1 MNTIYVP
8 AFAAFGGS
16 AFGAIST
23 IVTGWVARRR
33 RLRDRHYARSIS
45 KRERLYRS
53 FIEEASRLY
62 ADALVSDK
70 SEIPQLVN
78 LYALI
83 GRMRI
88 LSSDQV
94 VQAAER
100 AGRLI
105 IETYLSPNREF
116 VDLPEFMEEMDPLRG
131 FGKPADANCI
141 RSHLAEAPGDE
152 AADTPDRI
160 VVHSSADRP
169 SSDPIAPPNRIQEDH
184 RRRYRSR
191 SVDVAR

>member
-1 MNTIYVP
+1 MLAEPSLSTPRPRLRSGPQDRSGTGTQEMRNDRMNTMYVP

-23 IVTGWVARRR
+23 IVTGWVTRRR
-33 RLRDRHYARSIS
+33 RLRERHYDKSLS

-53 FIEEASRLY
+53 FIEEASRVY

-105 IETYLSPNREF
+105 IETYLSPNR
-116 VDLPEFMEEMDPLRG
+116 
-131 FGKPADANCI
+131 
-141 RSHLAEAPGDE
+141 
-152 AADTPDRI
+152 
-160 VVHSSADRP
+160 
-169 SSDPIAPPNRIQEDH
+169 
-184 RRRYRSR
+184 
-191 SVDVAR
+191 

>member
-1 MNTIYVP
+1 MLAEPSSITLRELLRSGPQDRPGTAAQEMRNNRMNTIYIP

-23 IVTGWVARRR
+23 IVAGWVTRRR
-33 RLRDRHYARSIS
+33 RLGERHYARSIS

-62 ADALVSDK
+62 ADALVNDR

-88 LSSDQV
+88 QSSDQV

-131 FGKPADANCI
+131 FG
-141 RSHLAEAPGDE
+141 EACRRE
-152 AADTPDRI
+152 L
-160 VVHSSADRP
+160 HSIP
-169 SSDPIAPPNRIQEDH
+169 SR
-184 RRRYRSR
+184 
-191 SVDVAR
+191 

>member
-33 RLRDRHYARSIS
+33 RLRERHHARSIS

-116 VDLPEFMEEMDPLRG
+116 GDLPEFMEEMDPLRG
-131 FGKPADANCI
+131 FG
-141 RSHLAEAPGDE
+141 EACRRE
-152 AADTPDRI
+152 L
-160 VVHSSADRP
+160 HSIP
-169 SSDPIAPPNRIQEDH
+169 SR
-184 RRRYRSR
+184 
-191 SVDVAR
+191 

>member
-1 MNTIYVP
+1 MNTMYVP
-8 AFAAFGGS
+8 FAAFGGS

-23 IVTGWVARRR
+23 IVTGWLSRRR
-33 RLRDRHYARSIS
+33 RLRERHYARSIS

-78 LYALI
+78 LYALV

-88 LSSDQV
+88 LSSDGV

-100 AGRLI
+100 AGRVI
-105 IETYLSPNREF
+105 IETYVSPSRKF
-116 VDLPEFMEEMDPLRG
+116 VDLPQFMEEMDPLRD
-131 FGKPADANCI
+131 FG
-141 RSHLAEAPGDE
+141 EACRRE
-152 AADTPDRI
+152 LQTI
-160 VVHSSADRP
+160 P
-169 SSDPIAPPNRIQEDH
+169 SR
-184 RRRYRSR
+184 
-191 SVDVAR
+191 

>member
-1 MNTIYVP
+1 MNTIYAP

-23 IVTGWVARRR
+23 IVTGWVTRRR
-33 RLRDRHYARSIS
+33 RLRDRHHARSTS

-70 SEIPQLVN
+70 SEIPQLVS
-78 LYALI
+78 LYALV

-88 LSSDQV
+88 QSSDEV
-94 VQAAER
+94 VRAAER

-105 IETYLSPNREF
+105 IETYLSPNLDF
-116 VDLPEFMEEMDPLRG
+116 VDLPEFMEEMDPLRH
-131 FGKPADANCI
+131 FG
-141 RSHLAEAPGDE
+141 EACRLE
-152 AADTPDRI
+152 L
-160 VVHSSADRP
+160 HSIP
-169 SSDPIAPPNRIQEDH
+169 SR
-184 RRRYRSR
+184 
-191 SVDVAR
+191 

>member
-1 MNTIYVP
+1 MPAEPSSITPQGLLRSGPWDRSGIAAQEMGNDHMNTVYVP

-23 IVTGWVARRR
+23 ILTGWVTRRR
-33 RLRDRHYARSIS
+33 RVRERHYARSVS

-70 SEIPQLVN
+70 SEIPQLVS

-88 LSSDQV
+88 LSSDGV

-116 VDLPEFMEEMDPLRG
+116 VDLPEFMEEMDPLRA
-131 FGKPADANCI
+131 FG
-141 RSHLAEAPGDE
+141 EACRRE
-152 AADTPDRI
+152 LQSI
-160 VVHSSADRP
+160 P
-169 SSDPIAPPNRIQEDH
+169 SR
-184 RRRYRSR
+184 
-191 SVDVAR
+191 

>member
-16 AFGAIST
+16 ALGAIST
-23 IVTGWVARRR
+23 IVTGWVTGRHRHR
-33 RLRDRHYARSIS
+33 ERHYARSIA

-53 FIEEASRLY
+53 FIEEASLLY
-62 ADALVSDK
+62 ADALVSDG

-78 LYALI
+78 LYALV

-94 VQAAER
+94 VHAAER
-100 AGRLI
+100 ASRLI

-116 VDLPEFMEEMDPLRG
+116 GDLPKFMEEMDPLRD
-131 FGKPADANCI
+131 FGEVCRRELYSI
-141 RSHLAEAPGDE
+141 
-152 AADTPDRI
+152 
-160 VVHSSADRP
+160 P
-169 SSDPIAPPNRIQEDH
+169 SR
-184 RRRYRSR
+184 
-191 SVDVAR
+191 

>member
-1 MNTIYVP
+1 MNTIYAP

-23 IVTGWVARRR
+23 IVTGWVTRRR
-33 RLRDRHYARSIS
+33 RLRERHYARSIS

-88 LSSDQV
+88 LSSD
-94 VQAAER
+94 R
-100 AGRLI
+100 GGSSRGAGR
-105 IETYLSPNREF
+105 SP
-116 VDLPEFMEEMDPLRG
+116 
-131 FGKPADANCI
+131 
-141 RSHLAEAPGDE
+141 
-152 AADTPDRI
+152 
-160 VVHSSADRP
+160 
-169 SSDPIAPPNRIQEDH
+169 DH
-184 RRRYRSR
+184 RNLPVTKPRICRS
-191 SVDVAR
+191 A

>member
-1 MNTIYVP
+1 MNTMYVP

-23 IVTGWVARRR
+23 IVTGWVTSAPQ
-33 RLRDRHYARSIS
+33 
-45 KRERLYRS
+45 
-53 FIEEASRLY
+53 ASRASLCPVDFQ
-62 ADALVSDK
+62 ARAALSK
-70 SEIPQLVN
+70 LHRGSLPNSTPTRSSATNPEIPQLVN

-88 LSSDQV
+88 LSSDEV

-131 FGKPADANCI
+131 FGEACRRELHSIP
-141 RSHLAEAPGDE
+141 SH
-152 AADTPDRI
+152 
-160 VVHSSADRP
+160 
-169 SSDPIAPPNRIQEDH
+169 
-184 RRRYRSR
+184 
-191 SVDVAR
+191 

>member
-1 MNTIYVP
+1 MT
-8 AFAAFGGS
+8 
-16 AFGAIST
+16 
-23 IVTGWVARRR
+23 RRR
-33 RLRDRHYARSIS
+33 RLRERHYARSIS

-53 FIEEASRLY
+53 FIEEASRVY

-88 LSSDQV
+88 LASDQV

-116 VDLPEFMEEMDPLRG
+116 VDLPEFMEEMDPLRA
-131 FGKPADANCI
+131 FG
-141 RSHLAEAPGDE
+141 EACRCE
-152 AADTPDRI
+152 L
-160 VVHSSADRP
+160 HSIP
-169 SSDPIAPPNRIQEDH
+169 SR
-184 RRRYRSR
+184 
-191 SVDVAR
+191 

>member
-1 MNTIYVP
+1 MITMYVP
-8 AFAAFGGS
+8 FAAFGGS

-23 IVTGWVARRR
+23 IVTGWWSRRR
-33 RLRDRHYARSIS
+33 RHRERHHARSFS

-62 ADALVSDK
+62 ADSLISDK

-88 LSSDQV
+88 VSSDDV
-94 VQAAER
+94 VHAAEG

-105 IETYLSPNREF
+105 IETYLSPNKTF
-116 VDLPEFMEEMDPLRG
+116 VELPEFLKEMDPLRD
-131 FGKPADANCI
+131 FG
-141 RSHLAEAPGDE
+141 EACRRE
-152 AADTPDRI
+152 LQA
-160 VVHSSADRP
+160 VP
-169 SSDPIAPPNRIQEDH
+169 SR
-184 RRRYRSR
+184 
-191 SVDVAR
+191 

>member
-1 MNTIYVP
+1 MNAMYVP
-8 AFAAFGGS
+8 AVAAFGGS
-16 AFGAIST
+16 AFGAIAS
-23 IVTGWVARRR
+23 ILTGWVTRRR
-33 RLRDRHYARSIS
+33 RLRERHHARSTS

-62 ADALVSDK
+62 ADALINDK

-88 LSSDQV
+88 QSGDEV
-94 VQAAER
+94 VRAAER

-131 FGKPADANCI
+131 FG
-141 RSHLAEAPGDE
+141 EACRRE
-152 AADTPDRI
+152 L
-160 VVHSSADRP
+160 HSIP
-169 SSDPIAPPNRIQEDH
+169 SR
-184 RRRYRSR
+184 
-191 SVDVAR
+191 